1 MKKDSV
7 NINTGMK
14 CEKLEADD
22 FSELTCPQFHPHQAL
37 IHQTDR
43 RALLTER
50 VRWRSELMSVSSC
63 LFQCYFFTV
72 EFGLCKQDGRLRAY
86 GAGLLSSVSELQV
99 TSDLHTAPSSD
110 DF

>member
-1 MKKDSV
+1 MLL
-7 NINTGMK
+7 NP
-14 CEKLEADD
+14 
-22 FSELTCPQFHPHQAL
+22 TCPQFHPHQAL